1 MLIGGLRKMD
11 MNNTKDR
18 ISEGQRRSLFYIFK
32 NMKFDEDMR
41 HDFISDYT
49 DGRTDSMKELGY
61 IEAQSMIRYLQ
72 ELNRMPQTRKYKS
85 ESDRLRKGVI
95 KAIGKYFEKCGR
107 TDISLDYIKST
118 AIRAAGMVPTGMIS
132 HDFNRISDATLTRI
146 YNEFCRKQSVAKV
159 KNKIPRIGL
168 N

>member
-1 MLIGGLRKMD
+1 

-18 ISEGQRRSLFYIFK
+18 ISEGQRRSLFWIFK

-49 DGRTDSMKELGY
+49 EGRTDSMKELGY

-72 ELNRMPQTRKYKS
+72 ELGRTPQTRKYKS

-95 KAIGKYFEKCGR
+95 KAIGRYFEDSGLNV
-107 TDISLDYIKST
+107 SLDYIKST
-118 AIRAAGMVPTGMIS
+118 AIRAAGIVPTGFVS
-132 HDFNRISDATLTRI
+132 HDFNRISEATLTRI
-146 YNEFCRKQSVAKV
+146 YNEFCRKQSV
-159 KNKIPRIGL
+159 KNLQLTINNFNSK
-168 N
+168 

>member
-1 MLIGGLRKMD
+1 MD
-11 MNNTKDR
+11 VKDR

-49 DGRTDSMKELGY
+49 DGRTDSLKELGY

-146 YNEFCRKQSVAKV
+146 YNEFCRKQSIR
-159 KNKIPRIGL
+159 NIQ
-168 N
+168 

>member
-1 MLIGGLRKMD
+1 MD
-11 MNNTKDR
+11 VKDR

-49 DGRTDSMKELGY
+49 DGRTDSLKELGY

-85 ESDRLRKGVI
+85 EPDRLRKGVI
-95 KAIGKYFEKCGR
+95 KAIGRYFEKCGR

-118 AIRAAGMVPTGMIS
+118 AIRAAGIVPTGMIS
-132 HDFNRISDATLTRI
+132 HDFNRIPEATLTRI
-146 YNEFCRKQSVAKV
+146 YNEFCRKQSVV
-159 KNKIPRIGL
+159 SVRN
-168 N
+168 